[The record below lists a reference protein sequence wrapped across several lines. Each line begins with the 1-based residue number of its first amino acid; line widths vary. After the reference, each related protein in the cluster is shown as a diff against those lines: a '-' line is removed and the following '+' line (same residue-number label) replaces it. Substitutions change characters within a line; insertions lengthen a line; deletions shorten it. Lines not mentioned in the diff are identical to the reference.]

1 MSGPCMCGAD
11 DCERCHP
18 GSTRVVK
25 CRRCGAL
32 AQLCD
37 TSEWAINSF
46 ADDGICDEC
55 LADDEAEA
63 NGDSDDGLKGADQ

>member
-25 CRRCGAL
+25 CRWCGVL
-32 AQLCD
+32 AQLYD
-37 TSEWAINSF
+37 TSDWDIDSF

-63 NGDSDDGLKGADQ
+63 NGDVEGELKGADQ